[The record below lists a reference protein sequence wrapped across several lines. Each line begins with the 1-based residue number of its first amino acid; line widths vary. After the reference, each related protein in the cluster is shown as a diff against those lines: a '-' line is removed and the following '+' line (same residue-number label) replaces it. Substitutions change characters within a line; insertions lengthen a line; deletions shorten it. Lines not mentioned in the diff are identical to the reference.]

1 MSGAPAA
8 PAARHP
14 PRLGRADPGRVR
26 PGRGRNRA
34 PVPLG
39 LVTTVLAFQSDPEPL
54 TLARLRAITGL
65 AERRLRRDLE
75 TLRKAGLVAPAPNG
89 RPGDPSRPIALART
103 PQTRRLLAAPL
114 QAATASAEKRRR
126 SRA

>member
-1 MSGAPAA
+1 V
-8 PAARHP
+8 RP
-14 PRLGRADPGRVR
+14 PRPPPATRRASAERIL
-26 PGRGRNRA
+26 A
-34 PVPLG
+34 EFVPDAAGTARLSLLG

-65 AERRLRRDLE
+65 AERRLHRDLE